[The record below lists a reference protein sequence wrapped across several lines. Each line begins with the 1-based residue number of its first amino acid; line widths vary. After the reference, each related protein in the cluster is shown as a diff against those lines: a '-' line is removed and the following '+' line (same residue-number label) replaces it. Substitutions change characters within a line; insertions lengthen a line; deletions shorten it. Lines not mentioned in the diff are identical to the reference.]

1 MEEQDAGWRWWI
13 GGWRWRRLTAPRKT
27 SNRSKAGA
35 SSRRSWPGRLLA
47 GQERAEAPWERGH
60 REVSCGGWHHGKA
73 LRWHA
78 AAFQEAERHGVIL
91 ANAHGEESPCARE
104 AREVLAA
111 AW

>member
-27 SNRSKAGA
+27 SNRSKAA
-35 SSRRSWPGRLLA
+35 
-47 GQERAEAPWERGH
+47 WERGH